1 MDSNFSEILTKQ
13 KEQVFN
19 KIVFLNL
26 SMNDFISKPL
36 FYLPFQNNNPE
47 EFKLYFLKE
56 HVKELNQLTE
66 QYISTTIK
74 NNTFFDYDN
83 IDIYRAYIDIA
94 ETINE
99 WIHKNDTS
107 LENKNTLLY
116 YDCLNMFPYLTLAKT
131 LHKVLEENFE
141 RDNI

>member
-1 MDSNFSEILTKQ
+1 MDSNFLEILTKQ
-13 KEQVFN
+13 KEQVFD

-36 FYLPFQNNNPE
+36 FYLPLQNNNPE

-94 ETINE
+94 ETI
-99 WIHKNDTS
+99 KNG
-107 LENKNTLLY
+107 
-116 YDCLNMFPYLTLAKT
+116 FIKT
-131 LHKVLEENFE
+131 ILV
-141 RDNI
+141 